1 MLAGR
6 QTFPLTVGAIQFI
19 SYWNDEKEE
28 SVDAIEAILTRR
40 SIRRYTPQQVSEETV
55 RQLLQAAMSAP
66 SAGNEQPWQFVV
78 ITERRLLDE
87 IPRFHPFAAMLKE
100 ASVAIVVCGDLRLEK
115 NKGYWVQDCSAA
127 TQNLLLAA
135 HAKGLGAVWL
145 GVYPRE
151 DRVVNVR
158 KLLGLPESVVPL
170 CLVPLGYPAERI
182 PSTERYDPSR
192 AHVNTW

>member
-1 MLAGR
+1 VTGLA
-6 QTFPLTVGAIQFI
+6 
-19 SYWNDEKEE
+19 KEE

-40 SIRRYTPQQVSEETV
+40 SIRRYTPQQVPEETV

-78 ITERRLLDE
+78 ITDRRLLDE

-192 AHVNTW
+192 AHFNTW